1 MEDLSRD
8 CLPDST
14 PELLSSAQAPD
25 RRPCLRGRGTR
36 DPASRGRP
44 SLLLDP
50 DGCEQQALRAV
61 GVIYRSPLQL
71 ASMNLKG
78 GLHANQRRGMS
89 SFPTLANWRLASG
102 KTTRNVQNLILP
114 IPDSIWLSV
123 FGPPGVLRL

>member
-36 DPASRGRP
+36 DPASGGRP

-50 DGCEQQALRAV
+50 DGCEQEALRAV

-71 ASMNLKG
+71 ASMNLRG
-78 GLHANQRRGMS
+78 GFMPTRGGECPAFQPWLTGGWPVEKPHEMCRILYS
-89 SFPTLANWRLASG
+89 LFLIRSG
-102 KTTRNVQNLILP
+102 FLCL
-114 IPDSIWLSV
+114 DHLGS
-123 FGPPGVLRL
+123 